1 MFSYVAKS
9 LLNKTLRAF
18 LRKYLENI
26 ELESINYGYGSS
38 SSSSKSADSK
48 ADTSKGG
55 ESTSS
60 GWGVRL
66 SNVKLREGMELVKL
80 PGKYKQKRV
89 ITRKRKVKKNREKFC
104 PNSDFAPTPVA
115 KNSATGITQSED
127 RRRGDESRRVLQAH
141 HPTVVDD
148 SDISTCEDHTMET
161 IASVSRRDS
170 ESGYCSSTSTSP
182 IQSNRLLCRLPS
194 NCMSVSTKEAEKWQ
208 SETESND
215 ILADESESCT
225 EDLDDHLNALL
236 SDYSESML
244 PNNYIEG
251 EDDDIYIEID
261 EEVVIEEDL
270 SLVVGAG
277 GSIGTLNIRY
287 IGNDLHVT
295 IEDAH
300 LIVEAVP
307 TNEPNQKDD
316 KEAATSPRS
325 NAKHD
330 LPSVSNVDLPTEP
343 TEQKKSTI
351 GEKIEEKSMIAR
363 YLSLIPHL
371 FLRDCRLTLI
381 FPEETGYDDNAP
393 NSCDDCTILEFGID
407 FLSVTSGDDF
417 VDTLRVDNEHQT
429 TEGTQLK
436 PQPQPNLSEPITY
449 DTPNSYYCASSQ
461 RSQTNVFSRKRIRTG
476 KGPDGGVWL
485 KIQPPLGKNIQQRR
499 IRQQKGFAWARE
511 RFLDF
516 SQSFFLRCSGFD
528 CQARLLADR
537 VDVVHDA
544 SYAWSNE
551 YDEYTLD
558 SMLFGV
564 DYVDPMSLARHQIK
578 ENMKKS
584 EYLKSEPPDIV
595 IDVDSNGIQSIPFA
609 SNHHWIAQ
617 RTHRSHCKSSHLPLN
632 QCYSCLSKCAQ
643 SESVTSTPS
652 IDRIRER
659 NMNKLMPLPG
669 FVFCLSISDPLEM
682 NVDISSIQSLGY
694 INSLFTAR
702 NQQSCEEKGSF
713 PTSSVGIRLEKIS
726 DPNDTISSTYI
737 DEESFP
743 SFMQPHA
750 VYLSSLSVSNLT
762 IRVEAIRQTCKSNY
776 YHFRFWQFQCKS
788 IYYEE
793 SQIDAEEQFVRDAT
807 IHVGSMECRDF
818 TGVSEKTLFN
828 VAGDE
833 DTKNAVPIGGSG
845 NVILPCTAARVI
857 GAVHLASKNQRSSNS
872 YAVHLR
878 LLQSDFPSTEA
889 SQKLVSNSKVNYV
902 DLRMGLTKIDVDD
915 KLIGDVSDAIN
926 EATSILFQNTS
937 EIKGEIPDCDS
948 KRALTWLCQVSMEG
962 GNVSYTPQIRMMIPR
977 SPLRL
982 RMGPEGFSFETLLH
996 SLSIEYG
1003 SYSFEKP
1010 TAPSIMLFCSLPESL
1025 RMHILLYLNDLSPL
1039 EEVLNVKMKK
1049 QSLFLR
1055 SHALSKRLASIP
1067 RSPLSL
1073 EKTLSTLENI
1083 RRHQLLDRLQSLE
1096 TDSLEALLA
1105 MHMRSTIDTY

>member
-9 LLNKTLRAF
+9 LLSKTLRAF

-26 ELESINYGYGSS
+26 ELESINYGYGS
-38 SSSSKSADSK
+38 ADSK
-48 ADTSKGG
+48 ADTSKRDADDGG
-55 ESTSS
+55 GGGSSASS

-66 SNVKLREGMELVKL
+66 SNVKLREGMELMKL
-80 PGKYKQKRV
+80 PGKYKHKRI
-89 ITRKRKVKKNREKFC
+89 ITRKRKVKKNREMFC
-104 PNSDFAPTPVA
+104 PNSDFVSTPIA
-115 KNSATGITQSED
+115 KNSATGITQSEVD
-127 RRRGDESRRVLQAH
+127 RGGGEESRRVLQAH
-141 HPTVVDD
+141 HPTDFDD
-148 SDISTCEDHTMET
+148 SDISTCEDHTT
-161 IASVSRRDS
+161 VSRRDS
-170 ESGYCSSTSTSP
+170 ENGYCSSTSTSP

-194 NCMSVSTKEAEKWQ
+194 NCRSVSTKEAEKWQ
-208 SETESND
+208 TETESND

-225 EDLDDHLNALL
+225 QGLDNHSNFLL
-236 SDYSESML
+236 SDYSEL
-244 PNNYIEG
+244 NCNIEG
-251 EDDDIYIEID
+251 EDDDMYIEID

-277 GSIGTLNIRY
+277 GSIGTLNIKY
-287 IGNDLHVT
+287 IGKDLHVT

-300 LIVEAVP
+300 LIVEAIP

-316 KEAATSPRS
+316 KDATTSPRS

-330 LPSVSNVDLPTEP
+330 LPSASDVGLPAET
-343 TEQKKSTI
+343 TDQKKSTI
-351 GEKIEEKSMIAR
+351 GEKIEEKSIVAR

-381 FPEETGYDDNAP
+381 FPEETGYDENVP

-417 VDTLRVDNEHQT
+417 VDTLRVDSEHET
-429 TEGTQLK
+429 TEGTK
-436 PQPQPNLSEPITY
+436 PLPQPNLSESRTC
-449 DTPNSYYCASSQ
+449 DTPSSYYCASSQ
-461 RSQTNVFSRKRIRTG
+461 RFQTNIFSRKRIRTG

-485 KIQPPLGKNIQQRR
+485 KIQPPLGKNNQQRR
-499 IRQQKGFAWARE
+499 SRQPEGVAWARE

-516 SQSFFLRCSGFD
+516 SQSYFLRCSGLDF
-528 CQARLLADR
+528 QARLLADR
-537 VDVVHDA
+537 VDVVHDV

-564 DYVDPMSLARHQIK
+564 DYVDPMSLTRHQIK
-578 ENMKKS
+578 KNMKKS
-584 EYLKSEPPDIV
+584 EYLKREPPDIM

-617 RTHRSHCKSSHLPLN
+617 RAHRSHCKSSHLPLN

-682 NVDISSIQSLGY
+682 NVDISSIRSLGY

-702 NQQSCEEKGSF
+702 YQKSREEKGSV
-713 PTSSVGIRLEKIS
+713 PTSSGSIRPEKS
-726 DPNDTISSTYI
+726 SKANDTISSTYI

-743 SFMQPHA
+743 SFMQPYA

-762 IRVEAIRQTCKSNY
+762 IRVEAIRQKCVSSY

-793 SQIDAEEQFVRDAT
+793 SQIDAEEQFVRDTT

-818 TGVSEKTLFN
+818 TGVCEKTLFK

-833 DTKNAVPIGGSG
+833 DTTSAVPSVRSG
-845 NVILPCTAARVI
+845 KVILPCTAARVI
-857 GAVHLASKNQRSSNS
+857 GAAHLASKNQRTSNS
-872 YAVHLR
+872 YAFHLR
-878 LLQSDFPSTEA
+878 LIQSDFPSTEV
-889 SQKLVSNSKVNYV
+889 SQKLNSKVSYV
-902 DLRMGLTKIDVDD
+902 DLRMGLTNINVDD
-915 KLIGDVSDAIN
+915 KLIGDVSDAID
-926 EATSILFQNTS
+926 EATSILFRGPNTT
-937 EIKGEIPDCDS
+937 EIKGEIPDRDS
-948 KRALTWLCQVSMEG
+948 KRALNWLCQVSMEG
-962 GNVSYTPQIRMMIPR
+962 GIVSYTPHIRMVIPQ

-1003 SYSFEKP
+1003 SYSFKKP
-1010 TAPSIMLFCSLPESL
+1010 TVPSIMLFCSLPESL

-1055 SHALSKRLASIP
+1055 SHALSKRLASMS
-1067 RSPLSL
+1067 RSPLA
-1073 EKTLSTLENI
+1073 EETRSTLKII
-1083 RRHQLLDRLQSLE
+1083 RRNQLLDRLQSLE
-1096 TDSLEALLA
+1096 TDTLETLLA
-1105 MHMRSTIDTY
+1105 MHMRSIKVK